1 MSVDS
6 GNRRPDM
13 ADQVIP
19 LAQAHP
25 TEMWAT
31 LGIMGAGLVGL
42 IGVLYKRINT
52 DIDGAYDDQ
61 TQLRDDF
68 ESTHEKTIIY
78 TSDQIEKLKTDINGI
93 GRELSRIGQQAAQFA
108 TASTFTN
115 EEMDRLEADIK
126 DLNKRLMTIEVE
138 HKHCLNLHGN
148 LLQNNHQHRNE

>member
-1 MSVDS
+1 
-6 GNRRPDM
+6 M
-13 ADQVIP
+13 ADQAIIP

-31 LGIMGAGLVGL
+31 LGIVGAGLVGL
-42 IGVLYKRINT
+42 IGVLYNRINK

-68 ESTHEKTIIY
+68 ESTHEKMIIY

-93 GRELSRIGQQAAQFA
+93 GRELARIGQQVAQFA
-108 TASTFTN
+108 TAATFTN

-138 HKHCLNLHGN
+138 HKHCLALHGN
-148 LLQNNHQHRNE
+148 LLSNNHHGSN